1 MAEGSGGRPRSP
13 SVILGIMMK
22 VYQIRD
28 AITENVT
35 PEALEHFNG
44 MDDESINEL
53 VVIAQRESV
62 EAAAKELEAWANPQ
76 EANDD

>member
-13 SVILGIMMK
+13 LVILGIMMK